1 MRTTIKLTIAA
12 LTIGLAACTGRS
24 NSGNSAQ
31 SSTPSAMAIDSLL
44 ARAEQ
49 LVGQTVT
56 IEGVC
61 THVCRHSGRR
71 LFLMGSDDTQTI
83 RVEAAELGSFDKKCV
98 NNAVRVEGTLRE
110 QRIDEAYLQQWEQ
123 QLAKQKAKQDKPQAE
138 QTGHC
143 ATEQKA
149 QGETANTP
157 EGRIA
162 DFRSRIAQRLE
173 KEGKN
178 YLSFYFV
185 EASAYNIEQ

>member
-1 MRTTIKLTIAA
+1 MRIKTILALAAIA
-12 LTIGLAACTGRS
+12 LGLAACNGRPNKS
-24 NSGNSAQ
+24 NTAQ
-31 SSTPSAMAIDSLL
+31 TAAPAALEIDSLL

-49 LVGQTVT
+49 LVDQPVT

-61 THVCRHSGRR
+61 THICRHSGRR
-71 LFLMGSDDTQTI
+71 IFLMGSDNTQTI
-83 RVEAAELGSFDKKCV
+83 RVEAAELGSFDTKCV

-110 QRIDEAYLQQWEQ
+110 QRIDEAYLQQWEL
-123 QLAKQKAKQDKPQAE
+123 QLAEQKAEQDAAKPAAD
-138 QTGHC
+138 HC

-162 DFRSRIAQRLE
+162 DFRKRIAQR
-173 KEGKN
+173 KEQSGKD

-185 EASAYNIEQ
+185 EAKSYTIEQ